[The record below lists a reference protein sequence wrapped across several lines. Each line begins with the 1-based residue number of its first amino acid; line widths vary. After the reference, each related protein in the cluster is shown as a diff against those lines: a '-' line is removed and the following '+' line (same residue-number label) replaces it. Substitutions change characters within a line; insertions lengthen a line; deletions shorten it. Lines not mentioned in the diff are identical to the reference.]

1 MEFRDLTFGVEI
13 ECTGKTR
20 EETAGILSQF
30 FGSPYYHTGNG
41 YDKYEIS
48 DTQGRRWTVML
59 DSSLLAQRKRRQGVI
74 EAADSRY
81 KVEVVTPVL
90 KYEDM
95 PLLQEVIRALRHGG
109 LFTNESMGQHIHVGI
124 SGFTPKQLANLVNT
138 LYTKQDMLYQ
148 SLGVYASRQHY
159 CQKLPAHLVEKIKE
173 KKPDTLE
180 DFADIWYEELG
191 DSYTSRDTHYNPSRY
206 HALNLHNYL
215 SGRQPTAELRCANA
229 VTHAGKV
236 RATVEFFMLTV
247 AYAANATRTS
257 IKVTVPHGSVRYT
270 FRCFLLKIGAIGEQ
284 FKTLRK
290 HMLERLSGNT
300 AWREI
305 T

>member
-1 MEFRDLTFGVEI
+1 MEFRDLTFGVEL

-20 EETAGILSQF
+20 EETAQIISQL
-30 FGSPYYHTGNG
+30 FGSPYRHTGDG
-41 YDKYEIS
+41 YDKYVIS
-48 DTQGRRWTVML
+48 DTRGRTWTVML
-59 DSSLLAQRKRRQGVI
+59 DSSLLAQRKVRRQVVS
-74 EAADSRY
+74 ADARY
-81 KVEVVTPVL
+81 QVEVVTPVL

-95 PLLQEVIRALRHGG
+95 PLLQEVIRALREGG
-109 LFTNESMGQHIHVGI
+109 LFTNKSMGQHIHVGI
-124 SGFTPKQLANLVNT
+124 SGFTPKQLTNLVNT

-159 CQKLPAHLVEKIKE
+159 CQKLPAHLVETIKK
-173 KKPDTLE
+173 KKPDNLE

-191 DSYTSRDTHYNPSRY
+191 GNYSRNTHYNPSRY
-206 HALNLHNYL
+206 HCLNLHNYL

-247 AYAANATRTS
+247 AYAAKVTRTS

-284 FKTLRK
+284 FKTLRL
-290 HMLERLSGNT
+290 HMLERLSGDT

-305 T
+305 A